1 MSTSLVLGQQAHYL
15 DTFSTVSYSNNDGTQ
30 NWSSDWIENDPFGNA
45 GPVGDFVGI
54 VSNNLLFYWSFA
66 NAEWIKRSADL
77 TGATSVTLTFD
88 WQTVSLD
95 NNESLRV
102 QVSSDGVNFV
112 TIGSLI
118 GNTNGIFSQD
128 ISAYIS
134 ATTTIRFINDQTNWE
149 NDDGVFIDNVMLYSY
164 DTSIPFDQPLSL
176 VEQFNG
182 YTDYVSTGNTLRAD
196 SNAVNTCTI
205 VALSSNTLTSPMT
218 AGATI
223 EKAYLYWSHS
233 GLTPD
238 SQVTFEGQTV
248 NADKSYG
255 SAIIPSRIFY
265 NFVSDVTSIVNGVAN
280 PSTNIYDFSDLTIDN
295 SDPFYCFS
303 NITLGGWS
311 LIIFYS
317 DPILPAASINLYE
330 GFAAEQNSASSY
342 PLSGFYANNVTG
354 AKATF
359 LSWEGDQDILGSEQ
373 LSVTNQALTTT
384 ILSGDGG
391 QIGDNPFNSTIYDDT
406 VVPVINTTTTYGL
419 DLDTYDI
426 SSYIATGDNTITA
439 NLQSGGDFIIP
450 NAVII
455 KVPSNLI
462 SGTVFEDVNY
472 GGGVGRDLV
481 TSSGIPVE
489 NVTVELYDNSSVLVE
504 TTTTDGNGD
513 YFFGGMASGTYSVR
527 VVNSSVQSTRA
538 GGLACATCMPVQT
551 FKRNFAS
558 SIFSDITNEV
568 GGANPSGQDVVV
580 GTLTNAQSISTVTIG
595 NEGVVGLD
603 FGYNFNTIVNTNDA
617 GQGSLRQFI
626 INSNNLTGNG
636 LLAQQGLTASRE
648 NSIFMIPSSTDPLGR
663 TADLNFSSGVATITL
678 SSSLTTITDDDT
690 HIDGTTQTIN
700 IGDTNAGSV
709 GTGGIVGIDAE
720 PLPTYLLPE
729 IVINGSGNT
738 TITIDGD
745 ASNIVIGNLVIYNSI
760 TAVSAS
766 ANGGTG
772 INRIVREMLLGV
784 LSDGSDPGAALRN
797 TRYGVELQSAAEL
810 TVTTSYIGWNGRGGI
825 LGTSS
830 TSVLNATYN
839 EVFQNGWN
847 SNSHDGVDI
856 DGINSTIQYNLV
868 YQQQTN
874 TGLPSIGGGNGIEL
888 GSKAVGVGNNLID
901 NNTVFN
907 NVSAGI
913 NIRKGP
919 SNNTVSK
926 NIIYENE
933 VGIAVNDEGR
943 LPTNG
948 NLFTQNSTYDNS
960 GLGIDLFGGG
970 AGNFDGITLNDLN
983 DLDTGSNDLV
993 NFPIFESITVYGTNL
1008 RVKGWARPGAII
1020 ELFKTDISEGTAST
1034 GDNQLGLTQDYG
1046 EGQIYL
1052 TTITEGSGAD
1062 LSSSASLYNDPDGN
1076 NDNTNEFDFII
1087 PIPSGVVDGTI
1098 FTATTTISNSTSEF
1112 SPAFTLDTNAD
1123 LSLRKTVDNSSPN
1136 QGDNITFTLTVSN
1149 AGPSAPTSILVSDI
1163 IPIDFTYTHIPS
1175 NYSTTQGTVTFNT
1188 GTRVLEWD
1196 AGALF
1201 ALAVNN
1207 TITLTYTV
1215 TVDVCGEFNNQA
1227 EIINSSLIDPDST
1240 PNNGG

>member
-391 QIGDNPFNSTIYDDT
+391 QTGDNPFNSTIYDDT

-426 SSYIATGDNTITA
+426 SPYIATGDNTITA

-472 GGGVGRDLV
+472 GGGVGRDLA
-481 TSSGIPVE
+481 TSSGISVE

-504 TTTTDGNGD
+504 TTTTDSNGD

-527 VVNSSVQSTRA
+527 VVNSSVRSTRV
-538 GGLACATCMPVQT
+538 GGSACVTCIPVQT

-558 SIFSDITNEV
+558 SAFTDVTNEV
-568 GGANPSGQDVVV
+568 GGANPSGQDVPA
-580 GTLTNAQSISTVTIG
+580 GTLANAQSVSTVTIG

-603 FGYNFNTIVNTNDA
+603 FGYNFNTIVNTNED
-617 GQGSLRQFI
+617 GQGSLEQFI
-626 INSNNLTGNG
+626 VNANDLDETGLNI
-636 LLAQQGLTASRE
+636 E
-648 NSIFMIPSSTDPLGR
+648 VNSIFDPAAGEDTSVFMIPTSSDPLGR
-663 TADLNFSSGVATITL
+663 TTDSNYIAGYFNIFITNANP
-678 SSSLTTITDDDT
+678 LTAIKSANT
-690 HIDGTTQTIN
+690 HLDGRTQTAYS
-700 IGDTNAGSV
+700 GDTNV
-709 GTGGIVGIDAE
+709 GTVGSGGTTVGISNNI
-720 PLPTYLLPE
+720 LPNYNLPE
-729 IVINGSGNT
+729 IQIHRNGGDVLKVKANNTVIRNVSIYANNNAGIRIDNGSANITNAILGVNALGVNAGNIDYGVEITDGTVIINSNYIATTTDAGILVNGGSSTLIQNNHITDNGSGTCNDNIT
-738 TITIDGD
+738 LQSGSGIIIQQNLINNAAALGIDGAGILGNVNISENTITNSGQNGGNCSGSIENVGVKLEG
-745 ASNIVIGNLVIYNSI
+745 SNSSISKNIVANNGGAGIVITGGSTSGNLISQNSIYNNG
-760 TAVSAS
+760 TA
-766 ANGGTG
+766 
-772 INRIVREMLLGV
+772 
-784 LSDGSDPGAALRN
+784 GAAL
-797 TRYGVELQSAAEL
+797 GIDIDQSLAGNP
-810 TVTTSYIGWNGRGGI
+810 IG
-825 LGTSS
+825 
-830 TSVLNATYN
+830 
-839 EVFQNGWN
+839 
-847 SNSHDGVDI
+847 DGV
-856 DGINSTIQYNLV
+856 
-868 YQQQTN
+868 
-874 TGLPSIGGGNGIEL
+874 
-888 GSKAVGVGNNLID
+888 
-901 NNTVFN
+901 
-907 NVSAGI
+907 
-913 NIRKGP
+913 
-919 SNNTVSK
+919 
-926 NIIYENE
+926 
-933 VGIAVNDEGR
+933 
-943 LPTNG
+943 
-948 NLFTQNSTYDNS
+948 
-960 GLGIDLFGGG
+960 
-970 AGNFDGITLNDLN
+970 TLNDTG
-983 DLDTGSNDLV
+983 DLDIGPNTSI
-993 NFPIFESITVYGTNL
+993 NFPIFESIVIYGTNL
-1008 RVKGWARPGAII
+1008 RVKGWTRPEAII
-1020 ELFKTDISEGTAST
+1020 ELFKTDISEGTASA

-1046 EGQIYL
+1046 EGQAYL

-1076 NDNTNEFDFII
+1076 TDNTNEFDFII
-1087 PIPSGVVDGTI
+1087 PIPSGVIDGTI

-1123 LSLRKTVDNSSPN
+1123 LSLRKTVNNSSPN
-1136 QGDNITFTLTVSN
+1136 QGDNITFTLTISN
-1149 AGPSAPTSILVSDI
+1149 AGPSAPTSIVVSDI
-1163 IPIDFTYTHIPS
+1163 IPVDFTYTHIAS

-1196 AGALF
+1196 VGAVF

-1207 TITLTYTV
+1207 TITLTYNV
-1215 TVDVCGEFNNQA
+1215 TVDVCGEFTNQA
-1227 EIINSSLIDPDST
+1227 EIINSSLPDPDST
-1240 PNNGG
+1240 TNSGN